1 VIHCYR
7 YVRST
12 SRYYPLTWF
21 MTLMICLYIVEHD
34 IVILMDILTSI
45 QINLVLVSYQIIDSM
60 FSLTIDGELLE

>member
-1 VIHCYR
+1 
-7 YVRST
+7 
-12 SRYYPLTWF
+12 